1 MKNIGKCLKY
11 IKIKKKLKYIY
22 IYIYKYKE
30 RADELCES
38 EHEDACVS
46 HIDKQVMHHAKKR

>member
-1 MKNIGKCLKY
+1 MSQIHKNKK
-11 IKIKKKLKYIY
+11 KIKIY